1 MAEKKIGGR
10 VFRCAPMLATDAIRL
25 QVRLVKF
32 LGGAVERL
40 PEIVQGASKGAT
52 DAQRAQANAK
62 AIGLLVDLIG
72 KSDPDDV
79 ARLMSDIVALSQI
92 RRDSGDYHDADIDG
106 DFVGRPG
113 DMFEVVIWVLQ
124 EQIGPFFS
132 GLQAIGGQG
141 SKAKV

>member
-1 MAEKKIGGR
+1 MAEKKIGER
-10 VFRCAPMLATDAIRL
+10 TFRCSPMLATDAIKL

-62 AIGLLVDLIG
+62 AIGMLVDLIG
-72 KSDPDDV
+72 KSDPDEI
-79 ARLMSDIVALSQI
+79 ARLMSDVIGIAQI
-92 RRDSGDYHDADIDG
+92 RRESGEYHDADIDG

-113 DMFEVVIWVLQ
+113 DMFEVMLWVLQ

-132 GLQAIGGQG
+132 GLQAIGGQ
-141 SKAKV
+141 SNRAKA

>member
-10 VFRCAPMLATDAIRL
+10 TFRCSPMLATDAIKL

-40 PEIVQGASKGAT
+40 PEIVQGASKGASE
-52 DAQRAQANAK
+52 AQRAQANAK
-62 AIGLLVDLIG
+62 AIGMLVDLIG
-72 KSDPDDV
+72 KSDPDEV
-79 ARLMSDIVALSQI
+79 ARLLSDVVSLAQI
-92 RRDSGDYHDADIDG
+92 RRESGEYHDADIDG

-113 DMFEVVIWVLQ
+113 DMFEVVLWVLQ

-132 GLQAIGGQG
+132 GLQAIGGQ
-141 SKAKV
+141 SNRAKA